1 MNAESD
7 RQRPDLVRSIENW
20 AVSMPG
26 AVALR
31 FEREAVTYEELNHRA
46 NRVAHG
52 LQGMGVEKGD
62 RVAIMLPNIPEFVY
76 AFVGA
81 LKLGAVAVPF
91 NTLYKG
97 GEILHILKD
106 SGARV
111 LIALTN
117 FAPMINEIRP
127 ELPALEQVILTG
139 ERNLLF
145 AHPESTA
152 FVQLILP
159 GDVMKDV
166 DAAYRKMGEIL
177 LTIVEELGVKNA
189 WYKHRGSIR
198 VRGDKIAT
206 IVISGVQGLVLINV
220 VVFLGPMDMRDF
232 WRVVWVPPEIRD
244 KVVEPLT
251 SVEQETG
258 DRPRWD
264 QVKERAVAAVE
275 QGFQVEV
282 KEGSMIGDE
291 LVAYEKLRSLACSAG
306 EEMPGFH
313 P

>member
-1 MNAESD
+1 MSAGSD
-7 RQRPDLVRSIENW
+7 AKRLDLVESVENW
-20 AVSMPG
+20 AASLPD

-31 FEREAVTYEELNHRA
+31 FEGEAITYGELNRRA
-46 NRVAHG
+46 NRVANG
-52 LQGMGVEKGD
+52 LQGMGVKKGD

-76 AFVGA
+76 AFVA
-81 LKLGAVAVPF
+81 ILKLGAVAVPF

-106 SGARV
+106 SSAKI

-127 ELPALEQVILTG
+127 ELPALEQVVLTG

-152 FVQLILP
+152 FLQLILQRALI
-159 GDVMKDV
+159 KDV
-166 DAAYRKMGEIL
+166 DGAYQKMGDIL
-177 LTIVEELGVKNA
+177 LTMMEALAVKEA
-189 WYKHRGSIR
+189 WYKHRGSVR

-206 IVISGVQGLVLINV
+206 FVISDVEGLVLINAV
-220 VVFLGPMDMRDF
+220 IFLGPMDTRDF
-232 WRVVWVPPEIRD
+232 LRVVWVPPEIRD

-258 DRPRWD
+258 DRPSWD
-264 QVKERAVAAVE
+264 QVKEMAVVALG
-275 QGFQVEV
+275 QGFQVEI
-282 KEGSMIGDE
+282 KEGAMVRDE
-291 LVAYEKLRSLACSAG
+291 LFAYEKLRSLAYKAR
-306 EEMPGFH
+306 
-313 P
+313 

>member
-1 MNAESD
+1 MSAGSD
-7 RQRPDLVRSIENW
+7 ANRLDLVHSVEKW
-20 AVSMPG
+20 AASLPD

-31 FEREAVTYEELNHRA
+31 FESETITYEELNRRA
-46 NRVAHG
+46 NRVANG

-76 AFVGA
+76 AFVA
-81 LKLGAVAVPF
+81 TLKLGAVAVPF

-106 SGARV
+106 SGAKV
-111 LIALTN
+111 VIALTN

-127 ELPALEQVILTG
+127 ELPALEQVVLTG

-152 FVQLILP
+152 FVQLILQRALI
-159 GDVMKDV
+159 KDV
-166 DAAYRKMGEIL
+166 DGVYQKMGDIL
-177 LTIVEELGVKNA
+177 LTMMKDLGVREA
-189 WYKHRGSIR
+189 WYKHRGSVR

-206 IVISGVQGLVLINV
+206 FVISDVEGLVLINAV
-220 VVFLGPMDMRDF
+220 IFLGPMDTRDF
-232 WRVVWVPPEIRD
+232 LRVVWVPPEIRD

-258 DRPRWD
+258 HRPPWD
-264 QVKERAVAAVE
+264 QVKEMAVAALE
-275 QGFQVEV
+275 QGFQVEI
-282 KEGSMIGDE
+282 KEGAMVRDE
-291 LVAYEKLRSLACSAG
+291 LFAYEKLRSLAYKAR
-306 EEMPGFH
+306 
-313 P
+313 

>member
-1 MNAESD
+1 MSVESNGK
-7 RQRPDLVRSIENW
+7 RLGLVQSIERWAASSPDLIALHFDGESI
-20 AVSMPG
+20 
-26 AVALR
+26 
-31 FEREAVTYEELNHRA
+31 TYRDLNLRA
-46 NRVAHG
+46 NRVANG
-52 LQGMGVEKGD
+52 LEALGVEKGD

-76 AFVGA
+76 ALLGI

-106 SGARV
+106 SGAKV

-152 FVQLILP
+152 FIQLILQR
-159 GDVMKDV
+159 DLIRDV
-166 DAAYRKMGEIL
+166 DGAYQKMGHIL
-177 LTIVEELGVKNA
+177 LKIMEDLGVKEA

-198 VRGDKIAT
+198 VRGTKIAT
-206 IVISGVQGLVLINV
+206 FVIFEVEGIALVNA
-220 VVFLGPMDMRDF
+220 VVFLGPMDTKAF
-232 WRVVWVPPEIRD
+232 LRVVWVPPEIRD
-244 KVVEPLT
+244 KVIEPLT

-258 DRPRWD
+258 QRPSWD
-264 QVKERAVAAVE
+264 QVKETVVAAI
-275 QGFQVEV
+275 QQAFQVEI
-282 KEGSMIGDE
+282 KEGSMVRDE
-291 LVAYEKLRSLACSAG
+291 RFGYEKLRSLAYKAR
-306 EEMPGFH
+306 
-313 P
+313 

>member
-1 MNAESD
+1 MSAESD
-7 RQRPDLVRSIENW
+7 GKRSDLVQSIERW
-20 AVSMPG
+20 AASLPDT
-26 AVALR
+26 VALR
-31 FEREAVTYEELNHRA
+31 FEGEAITYEALNRRA
-46 NRVAHG
+46 NRVANG

-76 AFVGA
+76 ALVGT

-106 SGARV
+106 SGAKV

-152 FVQLILP
+152 FLQLILQR
-159 GDVMKDV
+159 GLIKDV
-166 DAAYRKMGEIL
+166 DGAYRKVGDIV
-177 LTIVEELGVKNA
+177 LTVMKALGVKEA

-206 IVISGVQGLVLINV
+206 FVISEVEGLALINV
-220 VVFLGPMDMRDF
+220 VFFLGPMDTGDF
-232 WRVVWVPPEIRD
+232 LRVAWVPPEIRD

-258 DRPRWD
+258 HRPPWD
-264 QVKERAVAAVE
+264 QVKETVAAALE
-275 QGFQVEV
+275 EGFQVEI
-282 KEGSMIGDE
+282 KEGSFVRDE
-291 LVAYEKLRSLACSAG
+291 LFAYEKLRSLAYKAR
-306 EEMPGFH
+306 
-313 P
+313 

>member
-1 MNAESD
+1 MSAGSD
-7 RQRPDLVRSIENW
+7 AKRLDLVESVEKW
-20 AVSMPG
+20 AASLPD

-31 FEREAVTYEELNHRA
+31 FEGEAITYEELNRRA
-46 NRVAHG
+46 NRVANG

-76 AFVGA
+76 AFVA
-81 LKLGAVAVPF
+81 ILKLGAVAVPF

-106 SGARV
+106 SGAKV

-127 ELPALEQVILTG
+127 ELPDLEQVVLTG

-152 FVQLILP
+152 FLQLILQRTLI
-159 GDVMKDV
+159 KDV
-166 DAAYRKMGEIL
+166 AGAYQKMGDIL
-177 LTIVEELGVKNA
+177 LTMMEALAVKEA
-189 WYKHRGSIR
+189 WYKHRGSVR

-206 IVISGVQGLVLINV
+206 FVISDVEGLVLINAV
-220 VVFLGPMDMRDF
+220 IFLGPMDTRDF
-232 WRVVWVPPEIRD
+232 LRVVWVPPEIRD
-244 KVVEPLT
+244 KVMEPLT

-258 DRPRWD
+258 SRPPWD
-264 QVKERAVAAVE
+264 QVKEMAVVALE
-275 QGFQVEV
+275 QGFQVEI
-282 KEGSMIGDE
+282 KEGAMVRDE
-291 LVAYEKLRSLACSAG
+291 LFAYEKLRSLAYKAR
-306 EEMPGFH
+306 
-313 P
+313 